1 MPSSTTGPDT
11 LALLRADQIA
21 RLAVGPVHPKSV
33 ILGADPQGE
42 GAEGAC
48 RCLAIGVAARR
59 PQSLNLLLQLVE
71 PLLNLFER
79 SARVG
84 VWLVAAGGH
93 QPTAG
98 QANGSNPETKQLDET
113 LHGPLLIGPSLSA
126 VMASGQPFTPINRCT
141 LSLQLHAPVT
151 GLRQGNGLLQAMAG
165 LHPADQN
172 QRLPW

>member
-48 RCLAIGVAARR
+48 RGLAVGRSQCLK
-59 PQSLNLLLQLVE
+59 LLLQLVE
-71 PLLNLFER
+71 PLLKLFKR

-84 VWLVAAGGH
+84 VWLVAAGGQ

-98 QANGSNPETKQLDET
+98 QANGSNPKAKQLD
-113 LHGPLLIGPSLSA
+113 
-126 VMASGQPFTPINRCT
+126 
-141 LSLQLHAPVT
+141 
-151 GLRQGNGLLQAMAG
+151 
-165 LHPADQN
+165 
-172 QRLPW
+172 